1 MSRATPKDLLL
12 ALLAGFLIAE
22 GPLTPAAMGPSLVA
36 GALAAGVF
44 LYFRLSRIP
53 SRKRAIATGAPTRPT
68 PPEAHSWEVPR
79 GVWICLAV
87 YAAAVSSTVIWMY
100 AQWTGSV
107 WHNTHGM
114 LMPALM
120 VLLGRNILRRMKPVS
135 DPPSAWGFA
144 ALLPGLL
151 LVAIDVGAGTR
162 YLAAVGLVLCLPGLC
177 LLLLGPRR
185 TRALALPLTLGIF
198 MIPLPNTFAS
208 QIYLRTLTADAVGP
222 ILNML
227 GIPTLVQH
235 SLLELS
241 GSSFL
246 VANSCSGFSTLYA
259 TLAMA
264 VLLGTLCQ
272 QPTRRVIVYLSIL
285 PLALVANIV
294 RVLLLVLGFLY
305 VDESL
310 LESTAHAASGVMTFF
325 AVLGVLILISNRPSL
340 ARALL

>member
-1 MSRATPKDLLL
+1 MSRATPKDLGL
-12 ALLAGFLIAE
+12 ALLVAFLIAE
-22 GPLTPAAMGPSLVA
+22 GPLTPAALGPSLVA
-36 GALAAGVF
+36 GAIGAGIF

-53 SRKRAIATGAPTRPT
+53 SRKRALTTDTPARQVAPAP
-68 PPEAHSWEVPR
+68 SWEIPR

-87 YAAAVSSTVIWMY
+87 VAAAVAPTVIWMY
-100 AQWTGSV
+100 SEWTGSV

-114 LMPALM
+114 LMPVLM
-120 VLLGRNILRRMKPVS
+120 VLLGRNILRRMKPTP
-135 DPPSAWGFA
+135 DPPSVWGY
-144 ALLPGLL
+144 ALLVPGLL

-162 YLAAVGLVLCLPGLC
+162 YLASIGLVLCIPGLC
-177 LLLLGPRR
+177 LLLLGPKR

-208 QIYLRTLTADAVGP
+208 QIYLRTLTADSVGP
-222 ILNML
+222 ILNLL
-227 GIPTLVQH
+227 GIPTLVQD
-235 SLLELS
+235 SMLELS

-264 VLLGTLCQ
+264 VLLGTLCEQ
-272 QPTRRVIVYLSIL
+272 RSRRIIIYLSIL
-285 PLALVANIV
+285 PLAFFANIV
-294 RVLLLVLGFLY
+294 RVVMLVLGFLY

-310 LESTAHAASGVMTFF
+310 LETSAHAASGVFTFF
-325 AVLGVLILISNRPSL
+325 AVLGVLILVSNRPSL